1 MRLFVAC
8 AIPEAVKQEVE
19 RLAAPLRRELGGSWP
34 RSETLHLTLAFI
46 GEQPESVVPQLSAE
60 LQEKLREEHRA
71 AVGLGPA
78 GVFPN
83 ERRPRVGWLAV
94 SPAAPLEKIASAV
107 RAALTSS
114 RVAFDPK
121 PFKPHLTLV
130 RFRDGAPSGAAARL
144 LEHFSSFRT
153 EPFVIDHVSLM
164 SSALSSSGATHTE
177 LVRVALRAEAEME

>member
-8 AIPEAVKQEVE
+8 AIPDAVKQEVE

-34 RSETLHLTLAFI
+34 RAETLHLTLAFI
-46 GEQPESVVPQLSAE
+46 GDQPEEVVPQVAAE

-71 AVGLGPA
+71 VVALGPA

-83 ERRPRVGWLAV
+83 DRRPRVGWLAV
-94 SPAAPLEKIASAV
+94 SPAAPLEKIAGAV
-107 RAALTSS
+107 RGALTSS
-114 RVAFDPK
+114 HVPFDPK

-130 RFRDGAPSGAAARL
+130 RFRQGAPAGAAARL

-164 SSALSSSGATHTE
+164 SSALSSRGATHTE
-177 LVRVALRAEAEME
+177 LVRISLSAEAAME